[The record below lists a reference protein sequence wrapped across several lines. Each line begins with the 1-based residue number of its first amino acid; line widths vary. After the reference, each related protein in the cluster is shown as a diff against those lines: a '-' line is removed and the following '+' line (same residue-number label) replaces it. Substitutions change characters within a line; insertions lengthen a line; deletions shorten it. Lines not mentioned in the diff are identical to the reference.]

1 MATSSILPLHLPSS
15 ARRATTAVVR
25 AAAAA
30 PATATTTAQS
40 LEESFG
46 RKGLRFVADPAGGAP
61 TAELSV
67 RNGSSLH
74 LRLGDGLVTSY
85 KPKVYWK
92 DDGCREV
99 LHTVADPAK
108 VLKGGV
114 GLVLNEVSGQ
124 SLIDDATW
132 TVNDAD
138 SDSYDAVQVE
148 LGCTKG
154 KLEISYVVTLYPLSM
169 ATAVIV
175 RNTGTKPVELT
186 SAVLSHIKFDKR
198 GGTAVE
204 GLRGCPYC
212 SHPPPAAG
220 FSLLSPAEAM
230 KREDPGWF
238 SGGGE
243 EPRQGLWTVEED
255 MYTILKKKVSRVYAA
270 PPEERK
276 KRIYSTAPS
285 KFTTIDQATKLFY
298 CIVLMNCSRC
308 RNGILD
314 TGIGCILQYSGLGFR
329 LVRMGFEDMYL
340 SSPGGMYEKFGSD
353 YFLCTGPAS
362 ILVPVVVK
370 PGEEWRAA
378 QVIEHDNL

>member
-1 MATSSILPLHLPSS
+1 MAASSILPLHLPSC
-15 ARRATTAVVR
+15 ARRATTVTVR
-25 AAAAA
+25 AAAAS
-30 PATATTTAQS
+30 PATAATTATAQS

-46 RKGLRFVADPAGGAP
+46 RKGLRFVADPAGGGAH

-67 RNGSSLH
+67 RNGSSLQ

-85 KPKVYWK
+85 RPKVYWK

-99 LHTVADPAK
+99 LHTVAEPGGDPAK
-108 VLKGGV
+108 VKGGV
-114 GLVLNEVSGQ
+114 GLVLNEVSSSGGAQ
-124 SLIDDATW
+124 SLIDGSGWAIK
-132 TVNDAD
+132 DAD

-154 KLEISYVVTLYPLSM
+154 KLDISYVVTLYPLSM

-204 GLRGCPYC
+204 GLRGSPYC

-220 FSLLSPAEAM
+220 FSLLTPAEAM

-243 EPRQGLWTVEED
+243 EPRQGVWTVEED
-255 MYTILKKKVSRVYAA
+255 MYTTLKKKVSRVYAA

-276 KRIYSTAPS
+276 KRIYNTAPS
-285 KFTTIDQATKLFY
+285 KFTTID
-298 CIVLMNCSRC
+298 
-308 RNGILD
+308 
-314 TGIGCILQYSGLGFR
+314 QYSGLGFR

-340 SSPGGMYEKFGSD
+340 CSPGGMYEKFGRD
-353 YFLCTGPAS
+353 YFLCAGPAS
-362 ILVPVVVK
+362 MLVPVVVN

>member
-1 MATSSILPLHLPSS
+1 
-15 ARRATTAVVR
+15 
-25 AAAAA
+25 
-30 PATATTTAQS
+30 
-40 LEESFG
+40 
-46 RKGLRFVADPAGGAP
+46 
-61 TAELSV
+61 V
-67 RNGSSLH
+67 RNGSSLL

-85 KPKVYWK
+85 RPKVYWK

-99 LHTVADPAK
+99 LHTVADPSGDPAK
-108 VLKGGV
+108 AKGGV
-114 GLVLNEVSGQ
+114 GLVLNDVSSSGGAQ
-124 SLIDDATW
+124 SLIDGSAWAIKD
-132 TVNDAD
+132 VD

-154 KLEISYVVTLYPLSM
+154 KLDISYVVTLYPLSM

-186 SAVLSHIKFDKR
+186 SAMLSHIKFDKR

-212 SHPPPAAG
+212 SHPPPAAS

-238 SGGGE
+238 FGGGE
-243 EPRQGLWTVEED
+243 EPRQGVWIVEED
-255 MYTILKKKVSRVYAA
+255 QYTILKKKVSRVYAA

-285 KFTTIDQATKLFY
+285 KFTTIDQ
-298 CIVLMNCSRC
+298 
-308 RNGILD
+308 
-314 TGIGCILQYSGLGFR
+314 YSGLGFR

-340 SSPGGMYEKFGSD
+340 SSPGGMYDKFGSD

-362 ILVPVVVK
+362 MLVPVVVN
-370 PGEEWRAA
+370 PGEEWKAA

>member
-1 MATSSILPLHLPSS
+1 MATSSVLPFHLPSC
-15 ARRATTAVVR
+15 ARRASTAAR
-25 AAAAA
+25 ASAA
-30 PATATTTAQS
+30 PAATTAQS

-61 TAELSV
+61 AAELSV

-85 KPKVYWK
+85 KPKVQWK

-99 LHTVADPAK
+99 LHTVGG
-108 VLKGGV
+108 KGGV
-114 GLVLNEVSGQ
+114 GLVLSDQASGGQ
-124 SLIDDATW
+124 SSLLDGAEW
-132 TVNDAD
+132 AVRDAD

-148 LGCTKG
+148 LGCTMG
-154 KLEISYVVTLYPLSM
+154 KLDISYVVTLYSLSM

-175 RNTGTKPVELT
+175 RNTGSKPVALT
-186 SAVLSHIKFDKR
+186 GAVLSHIKFDKR

-212 SHPPPAAG
+212 SHPPPAAA

-238 SGGGE
+238 GGGGGE
-243 EPRQGLWTVEED
+243 EPRQGVWTIEED
-255 MYTILKKKVSRVYAA
+255 LYTTLKKKVSRVYAA

-276 KRIYSTAPS
+276 KRVYSTAPS
-285 KFTTIDQATKLFY
+285 KFTTID
-298 CIVLMNCSRC
+298 
-308 RNGILD
+308 
-314 TGIGCILQYSGLGFR
+314 QYSGLGFR
-329 LVRMGFEDMYL
+329 LVRMGFDDMYL
-340 SSPGGMYEKFGSD
+340 CSPGGMYDKFGKD
-353 YFLCTGPAS
+353 YFLCTGMAS
-362 ILVPVVVK
+362 MLVPVVVN
-370 PGEEWRAA
+370 PGEEWKAA

>member
-1 MATSSILPLHLPSS
+1 MATSSILPLHLPSCT
-15 ARRATTAVVR
+15 RRTVR
-25 AAAAA
+25 ASSSAAVA
-30 PATATTTAQS
+30 PATTQS

-46 RKGLRFVADPAGGAP
+46 RKGLKFSADPAGGAP

-67 RNGSSLH
+67 RNGSSLQ

-85 KPKVYWK
+85 RPKVYWK
-92 DDGCREV
+92 DDGCREL
-99 LHTVADPAK
+99 LHTVAGGEDGK
-108 VLKGGV
+108 VKGGV
-114 GLVLNEVSGQ
+114 GLVLNEVSSSGGAQ
-124 SLIDDATW
+124 SLIDGAEW
-132 TVNDAD
+132 AVKDAD

-154 KLEISYVVTLYPLSM
+154 KLDISYVVTLYPLSM

-198 GGTAVE
+198 RGTAVE

-212 SHPPPAAG
+212 SHPPPASG

-230 KREDPGWF
+230 KREDPGWLSF
-238 SGGGE
+238 GGEE
-243 EPRQGLWTVEED
+243 EPRQGVWTVEENL
-255 MYTILKKKVSRVYAA
+255 YTTLKKKVSRVYAA

-285 KFTTIDQATKLFY
+285 RFTTID
-298 CIVLMNCSRC
+298 
-308 RNGILD
+308 
-314 TGIGCILQYSGLGFR
+314 QYSGLGFR
-329 LVRMGFEDMYL
+329 LVRMGYEDMYL
-340 SSPGGMYEKFGSD
+340 CSPGAMYEKFGTD

-362 ILVPVVVK
+362 MLVPVVVN

>member
-1 MATSSILPLHLPSS
+1 MATSSVLPLHLPSC
-15 ARRATTAVVR
+15 ARRATAVR
-25 AAAAA
+25 ASSAA
-30 PATATTTAQS
+30 PAATATATQSS

-74 LRLGDGLVTSY
+74 LRLADGLVTSY
-85 KPKVYWK
+85 RPRVYWK

-99 LHTVADPAK
+99 LHTVAAAGGGG
-108 VLKGGV
+108 VKGGV
-114 GLVLNEVSGQ
+114 GLVLDEVSSSSGGAQ
-124 SLIDDATW
+124 SLVDGAEW
-132 TVNDAD
+132 AVRDAD
-138 SDSYDAVQVE
+138 SDSFDAVQVE

-154 KLEISYVVTLYPLSM
+154 KLDISYVVTLYSLSM

-175 RNTGTKPVELT
+175 RNTGSKPVELT

-204 GLRGCPYC
+204 GLRGCHYC
-212 SHPPPAAG
+212 SHPPPPAG
-220 FSLLSPAEAM
+220 FGLLSPADAM
-230 KREDPGWF
+230 KREEPGWF
-238 SGGGE
+238 FGGPE
-243 EPRQGLWTVEED
+243 EPRQGVWTLED
-255 MYTILKKKVSRVYAA
+255 DQYTTLKKKVSRVYAA

-285 KFTTIDQATKLFY
+285 KFTTVD
-298 CIVLMNCSRC
+298 
-308 RNGILD
+308 
-314 TGIGCILQYSGLGFR
+314 QYSGLGFR
-329 LVRMGFEDMYL
+329 LVRMGFDDMYL
-340 SSPGGMYEKFGSD
+340 CSPGGMYDKFGTD

-362 ILVPVVVK
+362 MLVPVVVN

>member
-1 MATSSILPLHLPSS
+1 MATSSILPLRLPSC
-15 ARRATTAVVR
+15 ARRATT
-25 AAAAA
+25 
-30 PATATTTAQS
+30 S

-46 RKGLRFVADPAGGAP
+46 RKGLKFVADPAGGAS

-85 KPKVYWK
+85 RPKVYWK

-99 LHTVADPAK
+99 LHTVADPGGDPAK
-108 VLKGGV
+108 AKGGV
-114 GLVLNEVSGQ
+114 GLVLNEVSSSGGAQ
-124 SLIDDATW
+124 SLIDGSAWAIKD
-132 TVNDAD
+132 VD

-154 KLEISYVVTLYPLSM
+154 KLDISYVVTLYPLSM

-186 SAVLSHIKFDKR
+186 SAMLSHIKFDKR

-238 SGGGE
+238 FGGGE
-243 EPRQGLWTVEED
+243 EPRQGVWTVEED
-255 MYTILKKKVSRVYAA
+255 QYTILKKK
-270 PPEERK
+270 
-276 KRIYSTAPS
+276 
-285 KFTTIDQATKLFY
+285 
-298 CIVLMNCSRC
+298 
-308 RNGILD
+308 
-314 TGIGCILQYSGLGFR
+314 YSGLGFR
-329 LVRMGFEDMYL
+329 LVRMGFEDTYL

-362 ILVPVVVK
+362 MLVPVVVN

>member
-1 MATSSILPLHLPSS
+1 MATSSVLPFHLPSC
-15 ARRATTAVVR
+15 ARRASTAARASAAPV

-30 PATATTTAQS
+30 TTAQS

-61 TAELSV
+61 AAELSV

-85 KPKVYWK
+85 KPKVQWK

-99 LHTVADPAK
+99 LHTVGG
-108 VLKGGV
+108 KGGV
-114 GLVLNEVSGQ
+114 GLVLSDQASGGQ
-124 SLIDDATW
+124 SSLLDGAEW
-132 TVNDAD
+132 AVRDAD

-148 LGCTKG
+148 LGCTMG
-154 KLEISYVVTLYPLSM
+154 KLDISYVVTLYSLSM

-175 RNTGTKPVELT
+175 RNTGSKPVALT
-186 SAVLSHIKFDKR
+186 GAVLSHIKFDKR
-198 GGTAVE
+198 SGTAVE

-212 SHPPPAAG
+212 SHPPPAAA

-238 SGGGE
+238 GGGGGE
-243 EPRQGLWTVEED
+243 EPRQGVWTIEED
-255 MYTILKKKVSRVYAA
+255 LYTTLKKKVSRVYAA

-276 KRIYSTAPS
+276 KRVYSTAPS
-285 KFTTIDQATKLFY
+285 KFTTID
-298 CIVLMNCSRC
+298 
-308 RNGILD
+308 
-314 TGIGCILQYSGLGFR
+314 QYSGLGFR
-329 LVRMGFEDMYL
+329 LVRMGFDDMYL
-340 SSPGGMYEKFGSD
+340 CSPGGMYDKFGKD
-353 YFLCTGPAS
+353 YFLCTGMAS
-362 ILVPVVVK
+362 MLVPVVVN
-370 PGEEWRAA
+370 PGEEWKAA

>member
-1 MATSSILPLHLPSS
+1 MATSSILPLHLPSCV
-15 ARRATTAVVR
+15 RRATTVR
-25 AAAAA
+25 ASAAAAA
-30 PATATTTAQS
+30 TTTTES

-67 RNGSSLH
+67 RNGSSLR

-92 DDGCREV
+92 DDRCREV
-99 LHTVADPAK
+99 LHTVAGPAGEA
-108 VLKGGV
+108 KGGV
-114 GLVLNEVSGQ
+114 GLVLNEVSSSGGAVQ
-124 SLIDDATW
+124 SLLDGSSWVIK
-132 TVNDAD
+132 DAD

-148 LGCTKG
+148 LGCSKG

-175 RNTGTKPVELT
+175 RNTGAKPVELT
-186 SAVLSHIKFDKR
+186 SALLSHIKFDKR

-238 SGGGE
+238 GGGE
-243 EPRQGLWTVEED
+243 EPRQGVWTVEED
-255 MYTILKKKVSRVYAA
+255 MYTVLKKKVSRVYAA

-276 KRIYSTAPS
+276 KRVYNTAPS
-285 KFTTIDQATKLFY
+285 KFTTID
-298 CIVLMNCSRC
+298 
-308 RNGILD
+308 
-314 TGIGCILQYSGLGFR
+314 QYSGLGFR

-340 SSPGGMYEKFGSD
+340 CSPGGMYDKFGSD

-362 ILVPVVVK
+362 MLVPVVVN
-370 PGEEWRAA
+370 PGEEWKAA

>member
-1 MATSSILPLHLPSS
+1 MATSSVLPLHLPSC
-15 ARRATTAVVR
+15 ARRASTALR
-25 AAAAA
+25 ASAA
-30 PATATTTAQS
+30 PAAATATTAQS

-99 LHTVADPAK
+99 LYTVAG
-108 VLKGGV
+108 KGGV
-114 GLVLNEVSGQ
+114 GLVLNEASSSSGGAGIAAQ
-124 SLIDDATW
+124 WSLVDGAEW
-132 TVNDAD
+132 TVRDAD

-154 KLEISYVVTLYPLSM
+154 KLDISYVVTLYGVSM

-175 RNTGTKPVELT
+175 RNTGSKPVELT
-186 SAVLSHIKFDKR
+186 GAVLSHIKFDKR

-212 SHPPPAAG
+212 SQPPPAAG

-230 KREDPGWF
+230 MREDPGWF

-243 EPRQGLWTVEED
+243 EPRQGVWTVEED
-255 MYTILKKKVSRVYAA
+255 LYTVLKKKVSRVYAA

-276 KRIYSTAPS
+276 KRVYSTAPS
-285 KFTTIDQATKLFY
+285 KFTTID
-298 CIVLMNCSRC
+298 
-308 RNGILD
+308 
-314 TGIGCILQYSGLGFR
+314 QYSGLGFR
-329 LVRMGFEDMYL
+329 LVRMGFDDMYL
-340 SSPGGMYEKFGSD
+340 CSPGGMYEKFGKD
-353 YFLCTGPAS
+353 YFLCTGMAS
-362 ILVPVVVK
+362 MLVPVVVN
-370 PGEEWRAA
+370 PGEEWKAA